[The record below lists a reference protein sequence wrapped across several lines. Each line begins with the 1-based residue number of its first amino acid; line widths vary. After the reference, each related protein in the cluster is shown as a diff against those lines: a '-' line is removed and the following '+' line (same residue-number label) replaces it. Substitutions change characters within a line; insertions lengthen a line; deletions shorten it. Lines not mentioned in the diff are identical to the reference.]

1 MREKIGENQ
10 NLIQLNFFCFRTDFR
25 PIKGGR
31 LIRPVCRGMHIDQEL
46 LPFPPENRTRNFP
59 NTFLKEAPCH
69 RSLNNIVNAINSY
82 SYSYSKSIYWEVF
95 VWEIPQKLINK

>member
-1 MREKIGENQ
+1 MQ
-10 NLIQLNFFCFRTDFR
+10 YS
-25 PIKGGR
+25 PGR
-31 LIRPVCRGMHIDQEL
+31 
-46 LPFPPENRTRNFP
+46 
-59 NTFLKEAPCH
+59 FLEEASCH